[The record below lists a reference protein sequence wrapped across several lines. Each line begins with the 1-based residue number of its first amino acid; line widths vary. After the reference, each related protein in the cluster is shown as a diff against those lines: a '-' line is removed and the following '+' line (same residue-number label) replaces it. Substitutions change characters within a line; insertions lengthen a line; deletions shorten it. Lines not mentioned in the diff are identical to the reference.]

1 MGEDASSYGY
11 GGTGKI
17 AENSRF
23 SNYGAPGFASGDV
36 VASYLDMTSDPITI
50 SFSVNGAPMG
60 VAFRIKSDRLQ
71 GRALFPHMLRYEK
84 KRVEQARLILN
95 AYMGIIAFDI
105 SVVSKSYITRAFLCA
120 SIPLPCDHSF

>member
-71 GRALFPHMLRYEK
+71 GRALFPHMLR
-84 KRVEQARLILN
+84 
-95 AYMGIIAFDI
+95 
-105 SVVSKSYITRAFLCA
+105 
-120 SIPLPCDHSF
+120 

>member
-71 GRALFPHMLRYEK
+71 GRALFPHMLRYERGLARFFINNFVKARVLIRSSRLSNSK
-84 KRVEQARLILN
+84 KKLE
-95 AYMGIIAFDI
+95 
-105 SVVSKSYITRAFLCA
+105 
-120 SIPLPCDHSF
+120 